1 MLCCRSPISER
12 RFPHEKSS
20 RSRCGF
26 IDVQHIRFCS
36 RAARSLF
43 RPSSSFTHF
52 VITPGTRRA
61 PSSYAHAYRQSGA
74 DDAYPRSDR
83 PCWGAHVFHAPWSP
97 SFFRSCGAACLRAS
111 VPAASASLALRRL
124 LRTPLRLPRCMV
136 WVPRTLLLLPLSLWS
151 LLPQILCIPRHPHQ
165 RETIKYDNVIRKKLR
180 QQPEL
185 TLFRAKFYFP
195 VFSSVQQR
203 SYSSMASPT
212 SSVHSELPM

>member
-36 RAARSLF
+36 PAARSLY
-43 RPSSSFTHF
+43 RPFSSFTHF

-136 WVPRTLLLLPLSLWS
+136 WVPRTLLLPISLRS
-151 LLPQILCIPRHPHQ
+151 LLPQIL
-165 RETIKYDNVIRKKLR
+165 
-180 QQPEL
+180 
-185 TLFRAKFYFP
+185 
-195 VFSSVQQR
+195 
-203 SYSSMASPT
+203 
-212 SSVHSELPM
+212 